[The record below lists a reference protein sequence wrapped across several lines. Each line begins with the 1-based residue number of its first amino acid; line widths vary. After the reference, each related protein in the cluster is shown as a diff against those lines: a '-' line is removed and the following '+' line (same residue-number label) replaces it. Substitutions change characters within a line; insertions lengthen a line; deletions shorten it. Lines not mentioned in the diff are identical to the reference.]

1 MGIILPYETK
11 PEFWLRGAVD
21 HIPALLQPI
30 AHGLLQ
36 VRAEVNS
43 LMVNFP
49 EHRLW
54 VRVAGLAAP
63 GFHLQHIPGVIDR
76 LFTYARGEQ
85 LSEKQMTRLKEE
97 GQNENMSLPEL
108 LARLNRQV
116 DSAMDQLRETKEG
129 TLTNERQVGRKRVPA
144 TVIGLLVH
152 AAEHSMRHTG
162 QLLVTIRVV

>member
-1 MGIILPYETK
+1 MGIIIPYETQ
-11 PEFWLRGAVD
+11 PEFWLRGPVGT
-21 HIPALLQPI
+21 IPTLLQPV

-36 VRAEVNS
+36 ARAEVNS

-54 VRVAGLAAP
+54 VRIAGLAAP

-85 LSEKQMTRLKEE
+85 LSEKQLLQLGEE
-97 GQNENMSLPEL
+97 GHNETVSLPEL
-108 LARLNRQV
+108 LGRLNRQV
-116 DSAMDQLRETKEG
+116 DNAMDQLRETKEG
-129 TLTNERQVGRKRVPA
+129 TLTHERQVGRKRVPT

>member
-1 MGIILPYETK
+1 MGIIMPYETQ
-11 PEFWLRGAVD
+11 PEFWLRGPVG
-21 HIPALLQPI
+21 HIPALLQPV

-43 LMVNFP
+43 LMLNFP
-49 EHRLW
+49 EQRLW
-54 VRVAGLAAP
+54 VRIAGLAAP
-63 GFHLQHIPGVIDR
+63 GFHLQHISGVIDR

-162 QLLVTIRVV
+162 QLLVTIRIV

>member
-1 MGIILPYETK
+1 MGNIMSYETQ
-11 PEFWLRGAVD
+11 PEFWLRGPVG
-21 HIPALLQPI
+21 HIPALLQPV
-30 AHGLLQ
+30 AHGVLQ

-108 LARLNRQV
+108 LAGLNSQV
-116 DSAMDQLRETKEG
+116 ERALDQLTDTDPG
-129 TLTNERQVGRKRVPA
+129 TLTAIRYVGRRQIPT
-144 TVIGLLVH
+144 TVAGLFTH
-152 AAEHSMRHTG
+152 AAEHSMRHVG
-162 QLLVTIRVV
+162 QLLVTVRLV

>member
-1 MGIILPYETK
+1 MGNIMSYETQ
-11 PEFWLRGAVD
+11 PEFWLRGPVG
-21 HIPALLQPI
+21 HIPALLQPV

-54 VRVAGLAAP
+54 VRIAGLAAP

-85 LSEKQMTRLKEE
+85 LSENQMTRLKEE
-97 GQNENMSLPEL
+97 GQNETVSLQDL
-108 LARLNRQV
+108 LSGLNAQV
-116 DSAMDQLRETKEG
+116 ERALDQLTDTDPG
-129 TLTNERQVGRKRVPA
+129 TLTAIRYVGRKRVPA
-144 TVIGLLVH
+144 TVIGLLAH